1 VMRSMRCFALE
12 RVVLGWLHCGCTAL
26 QPAVLPCNMAFGVAP
41 CRRIGV
47 RRTQGVRHGGT
58 QRDTQRGTQA
68 RMGRGTSLAVVG
80 RADHVGLVRR
90 TRRLGLRTA
99 SPRAPSASRRRAGG
113 ASACRRALHGL
124 HELAERTRAEGDARA
139 QRGGRVRVGWG
150 GGRAEAD
157 RLTAVSAARGLG
169 CGRERGVQ
177 HALHVRIAEHA
188 APAQHSRRQPA

>member
-1 VMRSMRCFALE
+1 MRCFAALE
-12 RVVLGWLHCGCTAL
+12 PTRCARLVALWLHCIATGCASL
-26 QPAVLPCNMAFGVAP
+26 QHGI
-41 CRRIGV
+41 RRCTMPH
-47 RRTQGVRHGGT
+47 RRTAHS
-58 QRDTQRGTQA
+58 RGTPYA
-68 RMGRGTSLAVVG
+68 MGGRKGIVKGYASPIGHGTSLAVVG

-99 SPRAPSASRRRAGG
+99 GPRAPSASRRRAGG

-124 HELAERTRAEGDARA
+124 HGLAERTRAEGGARA